1 MNGHLVKDWMTMDPI
16 TIPSRGTLPEAYWL
30 MIKNDIRRLPVVDN
44 DILVGIVT
52 LEDLRR
58 VESASTIGIDMI
70 RISDMLANLPIHQVM
85 VSDPLTV
92 APTDT
97 LLDAAT
103 MMLEHKISAFPV
115 KDGDKLVGIITE
127 RDIFRVLIQHEQDRE

>member
-115 KDGDKLVGIITE
+115 MDGDKLVGIITE
-127 RDIFRVLIQHEQDRE
+127 SDIFRVLIQHEQDRE

>member
-30 MIKNDIRRLPVVDN
+30 MIKNNIRRLPVVDN

-115 KDGDKLVGIITE
+115 MDGDKLVGIITE
-127 RDIFRVLIQHEQDRE
+127 SDIFRVLIQHEQDRE

>member
-44 DILVGIVT
+44 DVLVGIVT

-85 VSDPLTV
+85 VSDPITV

-97 LLDAAT
+97 LLDTAT

-115 KDGDKLVGIITE
+115 MDGDKLVGIITE
-127 RDIFRVLIQHEQDRE
+127 SDIFRVLIQHEQDRE